1 MPIQPVLR
9 ATQEYGVLE
18 FIDQTPE
25 YSQEQ
30 ADNIVDHLK
39 GKEELMEGAAAAVLM
54 PQHGIFIAG
63 KDLWEAVDALER
75 INTNAWCLIARK
87 ILLDD

>member
-1 MPIQPVLR
+1 MNDT
-9 ATQEYGVLE
+9 AT
-18 FIDQTPE
+18 
-25 YSQEQ
+25 
-30 ADNIVDHLK
+30 
-39 GKEELMEGAAAAVLM
+39 AVLM